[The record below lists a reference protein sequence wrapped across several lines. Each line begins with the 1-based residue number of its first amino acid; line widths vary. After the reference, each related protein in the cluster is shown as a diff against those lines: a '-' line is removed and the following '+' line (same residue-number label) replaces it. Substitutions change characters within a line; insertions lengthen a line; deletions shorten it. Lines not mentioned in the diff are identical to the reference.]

1 MLLGTSKFMPNLS
14 SVLHPLYQLVQ
25 KDVKFKWT
33 AETQKTFE
41 KLKTLITAET
51 VFTPYDP
58 DLPGRLACDSSAYE
72 LGVVDSNVMENG
84 EETPIAFASRSLN
97 SAEKNYAQ
105 IHKEALAII
114 WGVKKLHFYL
124 YGRKFT

>member
-1 MLLGTSKFMPNLS
+1 MPHLS

-41 KLKTLITAET
+41 KLKTLITAEIVLT
-51 VFTPYDP
+51 HYDP

-72 LGVVDSNVMENG
+72 LGAVVSNVMENG
-84 EETPIAFASRSLN
+84 EETPIAFTSRSLN

-114 WGVKKLHFYL
+114 
-124 YGRKFT
+124 